1 MLETMKSEISE
12 GIKKAYESGS
22 IKVEEIENI
31 VSIAVSKVAQSAK
44 NEAIDINNIAKEA
57 IQTAVAELKSI
68 ASIKK
73 AQMEAVIN
81 GTINGISKDTREL
94 ISNID
99 MELLKTKYRL
109 QEQEDILS
117 VHLKEVLAGAKEAAA
132 IFSDDT
138 QSALEDI
145 VTETKLKSIEALGL
159 MQDTIKH
166 SVHATINEGKDIE
179 ARVEH
184 IVRKAVENALDAGR
198 LSAQKVK
205 EVSQTV
211 ILAAI
216 EAAEESGKKVK
227 ETTKGAIKGAMNAVT
242 SSIEKSKLKLQKLEK
257 TTEGIIEE
265 DYKQTVET
273 LEAMNGSFIEAL
285 SNIANRVE
293 KSARNILQKSIAEM
307 KEYGSIIEKN
317 SKEKVSMAIG
327 YLKEKGSVA
336 THAATETTKNIAKT
350 AKEEINDLS
359 EKMITIAKGTVSG
372 VVKTTKKDKKK
383 K

>member
-1 MLETMKSEISE
+1 
-12 GIKKAYESGS
+12 
-22 IKVEEIENI
+22 
-31 VSIAVSKVAQSAK
+31 
-44 NEAIDINNIAKEA
+44 
-57 IQTAVAELKSI
+57 
-68 ASIKK
+68 
-73 AQMEAVIN
+73 MEAVIN

-359 EKMITIAKGTVSG
+359 EKMITTAKGTVSG

>member
-12 GIKKAYESGS
+12 GIKKAYASGS

>member
-12 GIKKAYESGS
+12 GIKKAYASGS

-44 NEAIDINNIAKEA
+44 NEAIDNNNIAKEA

>member
-1 MLETMKSEISE
+1 MKSEISE
-12 GIKKAYESGS
+12 GIKKAYASGS

>member
-1 MLETMKSEISE
+1 
-12 GIKKAYESGS
+12 
-22 IKVEEIENI
+22 
-31 VSIAVSKVAQSAK
+31 
-44 NEAIDINNIAKEA
+44 
-57 IQTAVAELKSI
+57 
-68 ASIKK
+68 
-73 AQMEAVIN
+73 
-81 GTINGISKDTREL
+81 
-94 ISNID
+94 
-99 MELLKTKYRL
+99 
-109 QEQEDILS
+109 
-117 VHLKEVLAGAKEAAA
+117 
-132 IFSDDT
+132 
-138 QSALEDI
+138 
-145 VTETKLKSIEALGL
+145 TKLKSIEALGL

-359 EKMITIAKGTVSG
+359 EKMITTAKGTVSG